1 VAFTYQSKR
10 GQTWYLHVKE
20 IPLGDAEPHRFHYL
34 APELNVEEAAE
45 SLPEGYVVFD
55 SGRSVRLVTGE
66 QAERYQERM
75 AAEGRGRRRWRRRRA
90 GVDWAALALELGTD
104 FPGGSETGTDVA
116 RLALETILGEQNIA
130 RAVELRLTFGSG
142 YNVAESV
149 LRHIRSERATDL
161 AYAAYKGSTGERAVQ
176 AVALIWEIGHPKALD
191 WIEEFLADD
200 NVARTGIG
208 VLDALLFRHAIDE
221 VDDRVDRLLTVA
233 EHHEIEYVREQAAF
247 IRSYLNARLE
257 SDPG

>member
-1 VAFTYQSKR
+1 MVFTYQSRQGK
-10 GQTWYLHVKE
+10 TWYLHAKE
-20 IPLGDAEPHRFHYL
+20 IPIGDGESHRIHYL
-34 APELNVEEAAE
+34 APELIAEEAVAD
-45 SLPEGYVVFD
+45 LPEGYTVFET
-55 SGRSVRLVTGE
+55 GRAVRLVTIE
-66 QAERYQERM
+66 QTERYQQRM
-75 AAEGRGRRRWRRRRA
+75 AAERQGRRRWSRRRA
-90 GVDWAALALELGTD
+90 RVDWAALALELGTD
-104 FPGGSETGTDVA
+104 FPGGSEMGTDVA
-116 RLALETILGEQNIA
+116 RLALEAILGEQNIE